1 MLPSTISREDAFVGS
16 LAADHQ
22 ANLSIHT
29 QTHTNVVTQILQI
42 LYHAVTLYPIY
53 SPQKESLQII
63 YRFLFARVQTSLI
76 VRYYK
81 LVFVFTQNRNK
92 INSKNH

>member
-53 SPQKESLQII
+53 SPQKESLQTI
-63 YRFLFARVQTSLI
+63 YRFLFARE
-76 VRYYK
+76 
-81 LVFVFTQNRNK
+81 QNK
-92 INSKNH
+92 SH